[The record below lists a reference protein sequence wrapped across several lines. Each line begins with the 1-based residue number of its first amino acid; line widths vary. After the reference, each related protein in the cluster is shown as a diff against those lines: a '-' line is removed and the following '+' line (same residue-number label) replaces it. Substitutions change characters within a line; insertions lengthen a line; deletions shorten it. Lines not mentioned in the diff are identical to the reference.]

1 MKVKKFIVKDEGTEY
16 RFLAIKFD
24 GEDKKFIEPLGWGGE
39 PILLVLLHGGGG
51 ASAAISH
58 FDYPPVDLRERSYA
72 MPVDHTTVCFAEVIK
87 KQFDELNDGDE
98 IDVSNL

>member
-1 MKVKKFIVKDEGTEY
+1 MKVKRLVVRDHGTIY
-16 RFLAIKFD
+16 RFIAIKFD
-24 GEDKKFIEPLGWGGE
+24 GEDKKFIEPLGWDGE

-58 FDYPPVDLRERSYA
+58 FDYPPYDLRERSYT
-72 MPVDHTTVCFAEVIK
+72 MPIDHTTISFTELVK
-87 KQFDELNDGDE
+87 KQFNELNDGDE